1 MGTETI
7 TISKAEYERL
17 TAQVATLQQEN
28 IWLIEQIRL
37 ARKQRFGPSSEKT
50 ATDEGMVQLS
60 YLFNEPECMS
70 RESAPEADVE
80 ARLRDYEMRG
90 IIRGYQ
96 AVINTD
102 LLEDDS
108 VRAVIE
114 LRIRPTQDGGFDRIA
129 NRIGRFDEVESMY
142 LMSGSYDL
150 LLFVKGRNLREV
162 GRFVSSKLANM
173 EGVLS
178 TATHFM
184 LKTYKDQGVMLE
196 QWNHDERLQVS
207 P

>member
-1 MGTETI
+1 MDRLLELLKTNARTSIET
-7 TISKAEYERL
+7 
-17 TAQVATLQQEN
+17 
-28 IWLIEQIRL
+28 L
-37 ARKQRFGPSSEKT
+37 AKQLGE
-50 ATDEGMVQLS
+50 
-60 YLFNEPECMS
+60 
-70 RESAPEADVE
+70 PEADVE